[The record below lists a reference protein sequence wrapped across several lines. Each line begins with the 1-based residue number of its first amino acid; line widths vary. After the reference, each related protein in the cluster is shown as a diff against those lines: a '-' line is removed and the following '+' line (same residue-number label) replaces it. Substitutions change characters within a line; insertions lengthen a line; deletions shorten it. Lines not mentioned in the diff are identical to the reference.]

1 MSSEFV
7 RYTPEIETIDP
18 HIDEPLA
25 QIIDFAEKRA
35 VNRRRQRASDGPSAP
50 RTRSH
55 SAWSRQKSRYWPTC
69 RRRMR
74 RGSTPTRRPRRLD
87 SPLQHLRSPRH
98 GRATRGESHLHH
110 N

>member
-7 RYTPEIETIDP
+7 RYTAEIETIDP

-35 VNRRRQRASDGPSAP
+35 VNRRRQRASDGPSAT

-74 RGSTPTRRPRRLD
+74 RGSTPNLA
-87 SPLQHLRSPRH
+87 
-98 GRATRGESHLHH
+98 ATAP
-110 N
+110 